1 MRLEKKKGPAF
12 VHGTPNSWGDA
23 HMRPEELEDLW
34 HLFNLIS
41 RGDHLRAKTLRKV
54 SKQSSTGTVSSQR
67 VLMLLEIEV
76 QSVDFDPEGGEMR
89 VGGVTVSE
97 HDGMSLGS
105 HHTLELELQREFNL
119 HKKCWDARHLE
130 VLAQATGGAV
140 ARADVAAVLIEH
152 GRCNVCLISGGLTV
166 VRAKL
171 EVHIPKKGAATV
183 MQGAAKSTEKFY
195 GQVLRAVLEHVD
207 FAKVKAVLLAGPGF
221 VKEQWWE
228 WAKAEAAKKR
238 DHADHKALLHSA
250 PQWVLCHASSAYKH
264 ALKEVLG
271 APEVAA
277 RLSDT
282 KAAANGRAPP
292 LLRDDGRRAR
302 PRVRPQGGAPR
313 ARPGRDRQAAPRRLA
328 LPRAARQRR
337 QQYVELAEAV
347 RDGGGAVHIFSSFH
361 ASGEQLAQLSG
372 VAALLRF
379 PMPLLSDDPGDSS
392 SDDEEAREGVEALR
406 VEGGG
411 GGKRAEPAHSDAL
424 AGGLV

>member
-1 MRLEKKKGPAF
+1 MCIRD
-12 VHGTPNSWGDA
+12 S
-23 HMRPEELEDLW
+23 
-34 HLFNLIS
+34 FNLIS

-183 MQGAAKSTEKFY
+183 MQGC
-195 GQVLRAVLEHVD
+195 
-207 FAKVKAVLLAGPGF
+207 LLYTSPSP
-221 VKEQWWE
+221 
-228 WAKAEAAKKR
+228 R
-238 DHADHKALLHSA
+238 DGLLSRM
-250 PQWVLCHASSAYKH
+250 PSSA
-264 ALKEVLG
+264 
-271 APEVAA
+271 
-277 RLSDT
+277 
-282 KAAANGRAPP
+282 
-292 LLRDDGRRAR
+292 
-302 PRVRPQGGAPR
+302 
-313 ARPGRDRQAAPRRLA
+313 
-328 LPRAARQRR
+328 
-337 QQYVELAEAV
+337 
-347 RDGGGAVHIFSSFH
+347 
-361 ASGEQLAQLSG
+361 
-372 VAALLRF
+372 
-379 PMPLLSDDPGDSS
+379 
-392 SDDEEAREGVEALR
+392 
-406 VEGGG
+406 
-411 GGKRAEPAHSDAL
+411 
-424 AGGLV
+424 

>member
-1 MRLEKKKGPAF
+1 MARPFL
-12 VHGTPNSWGDA
+12 GDA

-54 SKQSSTGTVSSQR
+54 VAELDGDGVSSQR

-140 ARADVAAVLIEH
+140 ARADVAAVLMEH

-228 WAKAEAAKKR
+228 WAKAEASKKR
-238 DHADHKALLHSA
+238 DHAEHKALLHSV

-282 KAAANGRAPP
+282 KAAAEVVALRRFFEMMADEPDRTTYGSRRCSARAT
-292 LLRDDGRRAR
+292 RAR
-302 PRVRPQGGAPR
+302 STSCSSPTRSSARSTSNGGSSTSSSPRRCATAAAPSTSSPPSTR
-313 ARPGRDRQAAPRRLA
+313 AASSSSSPTSPRSSASRCAAQRRPGHSKRR
-328 LPRAARQRR
+328 RR
-337 QQYVELAEAV
+337 
-347 RDGGGAVHIFSSFH
+347 G
-361 ASGEQLAQLSG
+361 
-372 VAALLRF
+372 
-379 PMPLLSDDPGDSS
+379 GDSS
-392 SDDEEAREGVEALR
+392 RL
-406 VEGGG
+406 
-411 GGKRAEPAHSDAL
+411 
-424 AGGLV
+424 